1 MLGMDVKRG
10 VTATCERVFTASG
23 NRFENLKVLWGGA
36 TACINYSKGA
46 DGVRATIVL
55 PNIDESKPVPQTQF
69 NNAIGFVL
77 HELGHAWFT
86 TNKPWDDAVTE
97 HKDGKYIGS
106 MINGLED
113 PRIEQCVINSGY
125 APNSAPLFSALIN
138 SMIAKNGYP
147 TELDKQS
154 LPFILAVEG
163 RRLNG
168 YSISAPDLVST
179 SIYADEITRA
189 LQLAKNA
196 KSTREIVT
204 IAENLYDELFPVAEE
219 GKSEEGGSEDGDE
232 PSEGS
237 EPPTEGGF
245 PVPNDE
251 PSKGGEPSE
260 GDGEADDDGETKDGK
275 PSGKGKPSEPKE
287 PLKDDGTEPREVEP
301 NDFIK
306 RSLRKFD
313 CVADRRGYGRPALK
327 SVEVIDINDWS

>member
-23 NRFENLKVLWGGA
+23 NRFENLKVLWGGK
-36 TACINYSKGA
+36 TACINYSKDSLGA
-46 DGVRATIVL
+46 VRATIVL

-86 TNKPWDDAVTE
+86 TNKPWDDAVKE

-125 APNSAPLFSALIN
+125 APNSAPLFNALIN
-138 SMIAKNGYP
+138 SMIVKNGYP
-147 TELDKQS
+147 KELTKQS
-154 LPFILAVEG
+154 LPFILCVEG

-168 YSISAPDLVST
+168 YTISAPDLVST
-179 SIYADEITRA
+179 SIYAHEINRA

-196 KSTREIVT
+196 KSTREVVT

-219 GKSEEGGSEDGDE
+219 GESEEGDQPTEAHQPSDE
-232 PSEGS
+232 PSEGG
-237 EPPTEGGF
+237 EPTEGG
-245 PVPNDE
+245 
-251 PSKGGEPSE
+251 GEP
-260 GDGEADDDGETKDGK
+260 DGEGEPDDGGKGDSGK
-275 PSGKGKPSEPKE
+275 PSDPPKD
-287 PLKDDGTEPREVEP
+287 PLKDDGTAPLDVEP
-301 NDFIK
+301 NEFIK
-306 RSLRKFD
+306 RSMREFD
-313 CVADRRGYGRPALK
+313 CRADRKGYGRPTLK
-327 SVEVIDINDWS
+327 SIEVIEINDWS

>member
-1 MLGMDVKRG
+1 MDVKRG

-23 NRFENLKVLWGGA
+23 NRFENLKVMWGGK

-46 DGVRATIVL
+46 DGIRATIVL

-86 TNKPWDDAVTE
+86 TNKPWDDAVKE

-113 PRIEQCVINSGY
+113 PRIEQCVIGSGY
-125 APNSAPLFSALIN
+125 APNSAPLFNALIN

-147 TELDKQS
+147 TELTKQS
-154 LPFILAVEG
+154 LPFILCIEG

-168 YSISAPDLVST
+168 YAISAPDLVST
-179 SIYADEITRA
+179 SIYAHEINRA

-204 IAENLYDELFPVAEE
+204 IAENLYDELFPV
-219 GKSEEGGSEDGDE
+219 SEEGESEEGESGDK
-232 PSEGS
+232 PPIEGD
-237 EPPTEGGF
+237 F
-245 PVPNDE
+245 PVPSDE
-251 PSKGGEPSE
+251 PPKGDSEGGEGEPDE
-260 GDGEADDDGETKDGK
+260 GEGE
-275 PSGKGKPSEPKE
+275 GKGKDGEPTEPPKD
-287 PLKDDGTEPREVEP
+287 PLKDDGTAPLDVEP
-301 NDFIK
+301 NEFIK
-306 RSLRKFD
+306 RSMREFD
-313 CVADRRGYGRPALK
+313 CSADRKGYGRPALK
-327 SVEVIDINDWS
+327 NVEVIEINDWS

>member
-23 NRFENLKVLWGGA
+23 NRFENLKVMWGGK

-86 TNKPWDDAVTE
+86 TNKPWDDAVKE

-125 APNSAPLFSALIN
+125 APNSAPLFNALIN
-138 SMIAKNGYP
+138 SMIGKNGYP
-147 TELDKQS
+147 TELTKQS
-154 LPFILAVEG
+154 LPFILCVEG

-179 SIYADEITRA
+179 SIYALEINRA

-196 KSTREIVT
+196 KSTREVVT

-219 GKSEEGGSEDGDE
+219 GESEEGDE
-232 PSEGS
+232 PTEGDN
-237 EPPTEGGF
+237 PTEGG
-245 PVPNDE
+245 E
-251 PSKGGEPSE
+251 GEPDD
-260 GDGEADDDGETKDGK
+260 GDGEGETKDGEGK
-275 PSGKGKPSEPKE
+275 PDGTGKPSDPPKD
-287 PLKDDGTEPREVEP
+287 PLKDNGTEPLDVEP
-301 NDFIK
+301 NEFIK
-306 RSLRKFD
+306 RSLREFD

-327 SVEVIDINDWS
+327 KVEVIEINDWS

>member
-23 NRFENLKVLWGGA
+23 NRFENLKVLWGGK
-36 TACINYSKGA
+36 TACINYSKGL
-46 DGVRATIVL
+46 DGVSATIVL

-86 TNKPWDDAVTE
+86 TNKPWDDAVKE

-125 APNSAPLFSALIN
+125 APNSAPLFNALIN
-138 SMIAKNGYP
+138 SMIGKNGYP
-147 TELDKQS
+147 DELTKQS
-154 LPFILAVEG
+154 LPFLLAVEG

-168 YSISAPDLVST
+168 YSITAPDLVST
-179 SIYADEITRA
+179 SIYADEINRA

-204 IAENLYDELFPVAEE
+204 IAENLYDELFPV
-219 GKSEEGGSEDGDE
+219 SEEGESEGGEPDEGDE
-232 PSEGS
+232 PTEGDDSGKPSDGEPSDGS
-237 EPPTEGGF
+237 EPSDGQPDEGK
-245 PVPNDE
+245 P
-251 PSKGGEPSE
+251 
-260 GDGEADDDGETKDGK
+260 DDGETKDGK
-275 PSGKGKPSEPKE
+275 QGKE
-287 PLKDDGTEPREVEP
+287 PLKDDGTEPLDVEP
-301 NDFIK
+301 NEFIK

-327 SVEVIDINDWS
+327 SVEVIEINDWS

>member
-23 NRFENLKVLWGGA
+23 NRFENLKVLWGGK
-36 TACINYSKGA
+36 TACINYSKDSLGA
-46 DGVRATIVL
+46 VRATIVL

-86 TNKPWDDAVTE
+86 TNKPWDDAVKE

-113 PRIEQCVINSGY
+113 PRIEQCVIDSGY
-125 APNSAPLFSALIN
+125 APNSAPLFNALIN

-147 TELDKQS
+147 DELTKQS

-168 YSISAPDLVST
+168 YAISSPDLVST
-179 SIYADEITRA
+179 SIYAHEINRA

-204 IAENLYDELFPVAEE
+204 IAENLYDELFPV
-219 GKSEEGGSEDGDE
+219 SEEGESEEGESGD
-232 PSEGS
+232 
-237 EPPTEGGF
+237 EPPTEGDF
-245 PVPNDE
+245 PVPSDE
-251 PSKGGEPSE
+251 PPKGDSEGGEGDPDE
-260 GDGEADDDGETKDGK
+260 GDGEGETKDGEGE
-275 PSGKGKPSEPKE
+275 GKGKDGEPTEPPKD
-287 PLKDDGTEPREVEP
+287 PLKDDGTAPLDVEP
-301 NDFIK
+301 NEFIK
-306 RSLRKFD
+306 RSLREFD
-313 CVADRRGYGRPALK
+313 CRADRRGYGRPTVK
-327 SVEVIDINDWS
+327 SIEVIEINDWS

>member
-23 NRFENLKVLWGGA
+23 NRFEDLKVLWGGK
-36 TACINYSKGA
+36 TACINYSKDVLGA
-46 DGVRATIVL
+46 VRATIVL

-86 TNKPWDDAVTE
+86 SNEPWDDAVKE

-113 PRIEQCVINSGY
+113 PRIEQCVIDSGY
-125 APNSAPLFSALIN
+125 APNSAPLFNALIN

-147 TELDKQS
+147 KELTKQS
-154 LPFILAVEG
+154 LPFILCVEG

-168 YSISAPDLVST
+168 YTVNVLDLVST
-179 SIYADEITRA
+179 SIYAHEINRA

-204 IAENLYDELFPVAEE
+204 ISENLYDELFPVAEE
-219 GKSEEGGSEDGDE
+219 GESEEGESGDKPPTEGDFPVPSDEPPKGDSEGGEGEPDDGDE
-232 PSEGS
+232 PDGEG
-237 EPPTEGGF
+237 EPTEGG
-245 PVPNDE
+245 
-251 PSKGGEPSE
+251 KGDS
-260 GDGEADDDGETKDGK
+260 GK
-275 PSGKGKPSEPKE
+275 PSDPPKE
-287 PLKDDGTEPREVEP
+287 PLKDDGTAPLDVEP
-301 NDFIK
+301 NEFIK
-306 RSLRKFD
+306 RSMREFD
-313 CVADRRGYGRPALK
+313 CRADRRGYGRPTLK
-327 SVEVIDINDWS
+327 SIEVIEINDWS

>member
-23 NRFENLKVLWGGA
+23 NRFENLKVLWGGK
-36 TACINYSKGA
+36 TACINYSKDSLGA
-46 DGVRATIVL
+46 VRATIVL

-86 TNKPWDDAVTE
+86 TNKPWDDAVKE

-125 APNSAPLFSALIN
+125 APNSAPLFNALIN

-147 TELDKQS
+147 KELTKQS
-154 LPFILAVEG
+154 LPFILCIEG

-168 YSISAPDLVST
+168 YTISAPDLVST
-179 SIYADEITRA
+179 SIYAHEINRA

-196 KSTREIVT
+196 KSTREVVT

-219 GKSEEGGSEDGDE
+219 GESEEGDQPTEAHQPSDE
-232 PSEGS
+232 PSEGG
-237 EPPTEGGF
+237 EPTEGGG
-245 PVPNDE
+245 E
-251 PSKGGEPSE
+251 PDGEGEPDDGGE
-260 GDGEADDDGETKDGK
+260 GDKGDSGK
-275 PSGKGKPSEPKE
+275 PSDPPKD
-287 PLKDDGTEPREVEP
+287 PLKDDGTAPLDVEP
-301 NDFIK
+301 NEFIK
-306 RSLRKFD
+306 RSMRDFD
-313 CVADRRGYGRPALK
+313 CRADRKGYGRPTLK
-327 SVEVIDINDWS
+327 SIEVIEINDWS